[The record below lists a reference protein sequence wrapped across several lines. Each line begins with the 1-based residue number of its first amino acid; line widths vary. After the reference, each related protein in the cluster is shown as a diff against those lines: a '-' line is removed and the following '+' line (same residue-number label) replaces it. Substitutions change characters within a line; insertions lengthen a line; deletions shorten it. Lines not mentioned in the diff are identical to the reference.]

1 MATERVS
8 VVDKGSYWFCFLD
21 LSVMRDTALS
31 VYDKA
36 VYAAL
41 CSFVSGGN
49 PGAGC
54 FPSLESV
61 AERASCSRRQVIRC
75 IEALEAKGYIEVHRR
90 AEKRKSSVYYL
101 TRKRDDVVPDS
112 HPTSDMESPVEK
124 GWCQSVT
131 SEVPH
136 SHLTS
141 DRESP
146 EEESLNRESSKENH
160 YSGGGDITPPAPPAL
175 ESKTPVK
182 IPYTEIVQS
191 YNDILGDSLR
201 RAKGTTKSRRKSIH
215 ARWSEVRERQSLE
228 WWRKF
233 FRLVKTMPFLLGR
246 NDRNWQADLDWLLR
260 ETSMVNVLEGKYAAP
275 IPPQRPDGAP
285 GQGGVDLEALKEK
298 YGGFVQ

>member
-1 MATERVS
+1 MAAERVS

-21 LSVMRDTALS
+21 LSVMRDASLS

-41 CSFVSGGN
+41 CSFVSGGD

-54 FPSLESV
+54 FPSMESV

-75 IEALEAKGYIEVHRR
+75 VDTLEAKGYIEVHRR

-101 TRKRDDVVPDS
+101 TRKRNDVVTDS
-112 HPTSDMESPVEK
+112 HHTSDRESPEKK

-136 SHLTS
+136 SHLTG

-146 EEESLNRESSKENH
+146 EEESLNRESPKENH
-160 YSGGGDITPPAPPAL
+160 YSGGGDITPPVPEA
-175 ESKTPVK
+175 KTRVSEK
-182 IPYTEIVQS
+182 IPYMEIVQA
-191 YNDILGDSLR
+191 YNDILGDFLR
-201 RAKGTTKSRRKSIH
+201 KAKGITKSRRKAIH
-215 ARWSEVRERQSLE
+215 ARWGESQERQSFE
-228 WWRKF
+228 WWAGF
-233 FRLVKTMPFLLGR
+233 FRAINTMPFLLGK

-260 ETSMVNVLEGKYAAP
+260 EANMMKVLEGKYAATVP
-275 IPPQRPDGAP
+275 SEGP
-285 GQGGVDLEALKEK
+285 GGGPGKQVDLEALKEK